1 MQKGSM
7 NNNKIKIL
15 MFSAGMITGA
25 FRMMMD
31 IIENIDRNRFQVFV
45 TYKPGYAEWGEYE
58 TDLIIKA
65 GAKMVHLRGKRL
77 FDLRGFMDLW
87 NILRKE
93 KIDILHSWDVLGVP
107 ARIIGKLSGVTIVE
121 EFANPPP
128 ALISEIS
135 LKHYLINKVTSVLV
149 DGFVACSNGS

>member
-1 MQKGSM
+1 M

-45 TYKPGYAEWGEYE
+45 AYKPGYAEWGKYE

-65 GAKMVHLRGKRL
+65 GAKVTPLRGKWL
-77 FDLRGFMDLW
+77 FNLRGFIDLW
-87 NILRKE
+87 NILQKE

-107 ARIIGKLSGVTIVE
+107 ARIIGKVAGVKIV
-121 EFANPPP
+121 
-128 ALISEIS
+128 LMDI
-135 LKHYLINKVTSVLV
+135 
-149 DGFVACSNGS
+149 